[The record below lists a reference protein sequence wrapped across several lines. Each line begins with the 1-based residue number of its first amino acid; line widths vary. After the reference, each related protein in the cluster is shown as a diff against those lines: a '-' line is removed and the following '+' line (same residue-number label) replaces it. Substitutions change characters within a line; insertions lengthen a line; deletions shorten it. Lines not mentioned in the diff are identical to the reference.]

1 MRCEHMEIEIG
12 SKRNN
17 PLLNRTEV
25 HFTVRHEGK
34 GTPDRELIRSE
45 LAEKLNVKRE
55 NVIVHT
61 IHSSFGDQEI
71 TGYAKI
77 YTSGEKS
84 KDWERDHIL
93 KRNKI
98 GVSGKNKEE
107 KKPEEAPAGP
117 KEKTEKSAEKPPEEK
132 PSEPT
137 EEADKEE
144 KPTEEPPKV
153 GEQPTEETPKTEEEK
168 PAEEQ
173 KTEEPT
179 KEEAGEPEK
188 TKEQPEQPAESPK
201 DDATEETKGEEK
213 PGEEKK
219 E

>member
-1 MRCEHMEIEIG
+1 MEIEIG

-45 LAEKLNVKRE
+45 LAEELNVKKE

-61 IHSSFGDQEI
+61 IHSSFGNQEI

-98 GVSGKNKEE
+98 GVQDKKKEE
-107 KKPEEAPAGP
+107 KKPEEAPA
-117 KEKTEKSAEKPPEEK
+117 E
-132 PSEPT
+132 
-137 EEADKEE
+137 
-144 KPTEEPPKV
+144 
-153 GEQPTEETPKTEEEK
+153 
-168 PAEEQ
+168 
-173 KTEEPT
+173 
-179 KEEAGEPEK
+179 
-188 TKEQPEQPAESPK
+188 ESPK
-201 DDATEETKGEEK
+201 IEERRVG
-213 PGEEKK
+213 K
-219 E
+219 ECRSRWSPYH